1 MQENQKL
8 LLAHQ
13 VKVQF
18 IEDVK
23 KEESEG
29 RRYQKSL
36 I

>member
-23 KEESEG
+23 GEEREG
-29 RRYQKSL
+29 RR
-36 I
+36 

>member
-23 KEESEG
+23 KEEREG
-29 RRYQKSL
+29 RR
-36 I
+36 